1 MRIKPRQSRLLR
13 WILRHAVSK
22 NISICLNRR
31 RAESLDDAVSMMNN
45 AERLQVRLFTVRF
58 FSLFLFQRARLQTTT
73 LRLRDWDETR
83 KDGLRTT
90 KTLLYLGIR
99 VQ

>member
-1 MRIKPRQSRLLR
+1 MAVKMATTVGGITGLQQ
-13 WILRHAVSK
+13 RHQVNS
-22 NISICLNRR
+22 
-31 RAESLDDAVSMMNN
+31 ESLDDAVSMVNN

-73 LRLRDWDETR
+73 LRLRDWGVTR

-90 KTLLYLGIR
+90 KTLLYLGFR